1 MNEKKIEAPLLEV
14 KHLKKMF
21 PVKSGILSREKSS
34 IKAVDDV
41 SFSLMPRETLGVVG
55 ESGCGKSTMGRSV
68 LRLIEPTS
76 GEIIYKGK
84 DFMKTSGSELRK
96 MRSDMQIIFQDP

>member
-41 SFSLMPRETLGVVG
+41 SFSLMP
-55 ESGCGKSTMGRSV
+55 
-68 LRLIEPTS
+68 TS
-76 GEIIYKGK
+76 IPNLSLTDCAKARNNVSK
-84 DFMKTSGSELRK
+84 LSLVR
-96 MRSDMQIIFQDP
+96 

>member
-1 MNEKKIEAPLLEV
+1 MNEKRIETPLLEV

-21 PVKSGILSREKSS
+21 PVKSGFLSREKSS

-41 SFSLMPRETLGVVG
+41 SFSLMPKETLGVVG

-84 DFMKTSGSELRK
+84 DFMKTTGNELRK
-96 MRSDMQIIFQDP
+96 IRSDM

>member
-76 GEIIYKGK
+76 GEIIYK
-84 DFMKTSGSELRK
+84 
-96 MRSDMQIIFQDP
+96 